1 MISATGSGITNCD
14 ILNNDC
20 YTFNPIYTKSFIMKQ
35 LVLLG
40 LLLSFLTGNS
50 QENKFNHSSEVKKV
64 TVFLT
69 GAELSH
75 EAKVKLKK
83 GKNTVTFTGLSPRL
97 DERSINL
104 DPGSSDVNVLYI
116 NSHTNHLDERKDN
129 ERIRTLKDSLEF
141 YRDKLALMKL
151 EQEALNTEKSLL
163 FKNQSIGGQPGVS
176 IADVEKSADFY
187 RKRTNEIN
195 LLIFKNDKLKSKLEK
210 ERNRYSRQLNELD
223 AEVNPPTSDIT
234 VTLVANKDLEAPM
247 NFKYIIPTAGWTPKY
262 DIRTEGSGS
271 PVKLVYRAILFN
283 NSGLDW
289 KDIRITLST
298 ASPEIGISIPQLSK
312 WYLGNEQAA
321 ESEQLAQYLQVTPG
335 IVAPDKFQDQFG
347 VSNGNGD
354 SNGYDG
360 KLKVQSEI
368 YDRISAGNVSM
379 KKQNQVM
386 FKKIEVDMLST
397 EYTIEQPYTI
407 YSDSKPYTVDVLEKT
422 ANATYEYKA
431 VPALE
436 KDVFLQ
442 ARLALKDLPELVS
455 GDASVYFGGSYIG
468 KTFIKTIDLEDSL
481 EVSLGRDKKIQ
492 MLRKESKQDY
502 QRTIVGNYEKEVL
515 KYETSIRNTRDV
527 PVFVIIEDQVPVA
540 SSSDQ
545 EVSVNDVSGGLLDK
559 PSGKVTWKYTLAP
572 GETKVIKLGYTT
584 KYPKYQKPKKKKYRT
599 MASPSF

>member
-1 MISATGSGITNCD
+1 MKYVSLVFLAAS
-14 ILNNDC
+14 
-20 YTFNPIYTKSFIMKQ
+20 SFCVMA
-35 LVLLG
+35 
-40 LLLSFLTGNS
+40 
-50 QENKFNHSSEVKKV
+50 QENKINTSSEVKKV

-69 GAELSH
+69 GAELNH

-83 GKNTVTFTGLSPRL
+83 GKNIVTFTGLSPRL

-104 DPGSSDVNVLYI
+104 DPGTGDVNVLYI

-129 ERIRTLKDSLEF
+129 DKIRMLKDSLEF
-141 YRDKLALMKL
+141 YRDKISLLKL
-151 EQEALNTEKSLL
+151 EQEALTGEKNLL

-195 LLIFKNDKLKSKLEK
+195 LLVFKNEKLKNKLEK
-210 ERNRYSRQLNELD
+210 ERSRYSRQLTELD
-223 AEVNPPTSDIT
+223 AEVNPPSSDIT
-234 VTLVANKDLEAPM
+234 VTLVCNKDLEAPM

-262 DIRTEGSGS
+262 DIRTEGTGS
-271 PVKLVYRAILFN
+271 QVKLVYRAILFN

-289 KDIRITLST
+289 KDIKITLST
-298 ASPEIGISIPQLSK
+298 ASPEIGINIPQLGK

-321 ESEQLAQYLQVTPG
+321 ETDQLAQYLQVTPG
-335 IVAPDKFQDQFG
+335 VVAAQNQFG
-347 VSNGNGD
+347 VSNGNED
-354 SNGYDG
+354 TNMYEG
-360 KLKVQSEI
+360 KLKLQSEI
-368 YDRISAGNVSM
+368 YDRISAGNVGM
-379 KKQNQVM
+379 KKQSQVM

-397 EYTIEQPYTI
+397 EYTIDQPYTI

-422 ANATYEYKA
+422 VNATYEYKA

-442 ARLALKDLPELVS
+442 TRLALKDLPELVS

-468 KTFIKTIDLEDSL
+468 KTFIKTIDLEDSMT
-481 EVSLGRDKKIQ
+481 VSLGRDKKIQ
-492 MLRKESKQDY
+492 MIRKESKQDY
-502 QRTIVGNYEKEVL
+502 QRTMVGNYEKEVL
-515 KYETSIRNTRDV
+515 KYETTIKNTRDI
-527 PVFVIIEDQVPVA
+527 PVFIIIEDQVPVA
-540 SSSDQ
+540 SNSDQ

-559 PSGKVTWKYTLAP
+559 PSGKVSWKYTLAP

-599 MASPSF
+599 VASPSF

>member
-1 MISATGSGITNCD
+1 MKYVSLCFIIAH
-14 ILNNDC
+14 
-20 YTFNPIYTKSFIMKQ
+20 SFCA
-35 LVLLG
+35 LA
-40 LLLSFLTGNS
+40 
-50 QENKFNHSSEVKKV
+50 QENKINTSSEVKKV

-69 GAELSH
+69 GAELNH

-83 GKNTVTFTGLSPRL
+83 GKNIVTFTGLSPRL

-104 DPGSSDVNVLYI
+104 DPGTSDVNVLYI

-129 ERIRTLKDSLEF
+129 DRIRMLKDSLEF
-141 YRDKLALMKL
+141 YRDKISLLKL

-195 LLIFKNDKLKSKLEK
+195 LLVFKNEKLKSKLEK
-210 ERNRYSRQLNELD
+210 ERNRYSKQLTELD
-223 AEVNPPTSDIT
+223 AEVNPPTSDIM
-234 VTLVANKDLEAPM
+234 VTLVCNKDLEAPM

-262 DIRTEGSGS
+262 DIRTEGTGS
-271 PVKLVYRAILFN
+271 QVKLVYRAILFN

-289 KDIRITLST
+289 KDIKIILST
-298 ASPEIGISIPQLSK
+298 ASPEIGINIPQLGK

-321 ESEQLAQYLQVTPG
+321 ETDQLAQYLQVTPG
-335 IVAPDKFQDQFG
+335 VVASQNQFG
-347 VSNGNGD
+347 VSNGNED
-354 SNGYDG
+354 TNMYDG
-360 KLKVQSEI
+360 KLKMQSEI

-397 EYTIEQPYTI
+397 EYTIDQPYTI

-422 ANATYEYKA
+422 VNATYEYKA

-442 ARLALKDLPELVS
+442 TRLALKDLPELVS

-468 KTFIKTIDLEDSL
+468 KTFIKTIDLEDSMT
-481 EVSLGRDKKIQ
+481 VSLGRDKKIQ
-492 MLRKESKQDY
+492 MVRKESKQDY

-515 KYETSIRNTRDV
+515 KYETTIKNTRDI
-527 PVFVIIEDQVPVA
+527 PVFIIIEDQVPVA
-540 SSSDQ
+540 SNSDQ

-559 PSGKVTWKYTLAP
+559 PSGKVSWKYTLAP

-599 MASPSF
+599 VASPSF

>member
-1 MISATGSGITNCD
+1 
-14 ILNNDC
+14 
-20 YTFNPIYTKSFIMKQ
+20 MKQ
-35 LVLLG
+35 FAVLF
-40 LLLSFLTGNS
+40 LSLTFLAGQA
-50 QENKFNHSSEVKKV
+50 QENKLNATSEVKKV

-75 EAKVKLKK
+75 QASVKLKK
-83 GKNTVTFTGLSPRL
+83 GKNTITFVGLSPRL

-104 DPGSSDVNVLYI
+104 DPGTTDVNVLYI
-116 NSHTNHLDERKDN
+116 NSHTNHLDEKKDN

-141 YRDKLALMKL
+141 YRDKLALLKL

-163 FKNQSIGGQPGVS
+163 FKDQSIGGQAGVS
-176 IADVEKSADFY
+176 IAEVEKSADFY

-195 LLIFKNDKLKSKLEK
+195 QLIFKNDKVKVKFEK
-210 ERNRYSRQLNELD
+210 ERNKYSKQLYELD
-223 AEVNPPTSDIT
+223 ASVNPPTSDIS
-234 VTLVANKDLEAPM
+234 VTLVASRDLEAPIS
-247 NFKYIIPTAGWTPKY
+247 FKYIIPTAGWTPKY
-262 DIRTEGSGS
+262 DIRTEGTGS
-271 PVKLVYRAILFN
+271 QVKLVYRAILFN

-289 KDIRITLST
+289 KDIKITLST
-298 ASPEIGISIPQLSK
+298 ASPDIGITMPELSK
-312 WYLGNEQAA
+312 WYLGNEQTA
-321 ESEQLAQYLQVTPG
+321 ESEQMAQYLQVTPG
-335 IVAPDKFQDQFG
+335 VVGGKIQERADNDANGSFG
-347 VSNGNGD
+347 NYNV
-354 SNGYDG
+354 DG
-360 KLKVQSEI
+360 SVIPKLNVNNEI

-422 ANATYEYKA
+422 VNATYEYRA
-431 VPALE
+431 IPALE

-442 ARLALKDLPELVS
+442 AKLALKDLPELVS

-481 EVSLGRDKKIQ
+481 TVSLGRDKKIQ

-515 KYETSIRNTRDV
+515 KYETTIKNTRDV
-527 PVFVIIEDQVPVA
+527 PVWIIIEDQVPVA
-540 SSSDQ
+540 SNSDQ
-545 EVSVNDVSGGLLDK
+545 EVSVNDVSGGTLDK

-599 MASPSF
+599 VASPSF

>member
-1 MISATGSGITNCD
+1 MKYS
-14 ILNNDC
+14 
-20 YTFNPIYTKSFIMKQ
+20 SFVF
-35 LVLLG
+35 LVAS
-40 LLLSFLTGNS
+40 SFCALA
-50 QENKFNHSSEVKKV
+50 QENKINTSSEVKKV

-69 GAELSH
+69 GAELNH

-83 GKNTVTFTGLSPRL
+83 GKNIVTFTGLSPRL

-104 DPGSSDVNVLYI
+104 DPGTGDVNVLYI

-129 ERIRTLKDSLEF
+129 DKIRMLKDSLEF
-141 YRDKLALMKL
+141 YRDKISLLKL
-151 EQEALNTEKSLL
+151 EQEALTGEKNLL

-195 LLIFKNDKLKSKLEK
+195 LLVFKNEKLKSKLEK
-210 ERNRYSRQLNELD
+210 ERSRYNKQLTELD

-234 VTLVANKDLEAPM
+234 VTLVCNKDLEAPM

-262 DIRTEGSGS
+262 DIRTEGTGS
-271 PVKLVYRAILFN
+271 QVKLVYRAILFN

-289 KDIRITLST
+289 KDIKITLST
-298 ASPEIGISIPQLSK
+298 ASPEIGINIPQLGK

-321 ESEQLAQYLQVTPG
+321 EADQLAQYLQVTPG
-335 IVAPDKFQDQFG
+335 VVATQGQFDTRDG
-347 VSNGNGD
+347 AED
-354 SNGYDG
+354 SNLYEG
-360 KLKVQSEI
+360 KLKMQSEI
-368 YDRISAGNVSM
+368 YDRISAGNAGM

-397 EYTIEQPYTI
+397 EYTIDQPYTI

-422 ANATYEYKA
+422 VNATYEYKA

-442 ARLALKDLPELVS
+442 TRLALKDLPELVS

-468 KTFIKTIDLEDSL
+468 KTFIKTIDLEDSMT
-481 EVSLGRDKKIQ
+481 VSLGRDKKIQ
-492 MLRKESKQDY
+492 MIRKESKQDY

-515 KYETSIRNTRDV
+515 KYETTIKNTRDI
-527 PVFVIIEDQVPVA
+527 PVFIIIEDQVPVA
-540 SSSDQ
+540 SNSDQ

-559 PSGKVTWKYTLAP
+559 PSGKVSWKYTLAP

-599 MASPSF
+599 IATPSF

>member
-1 MISATGSGITNCD
+1 MDMKYVSLVFLATS
-14 ILNNDC
+14 
-20 YTFNPIYTKSFIMKQ
+20 SFCVMA
-35 LVLLG
+35 
-40 LLLSFLTGNS
+40 
-50 QENKFNHSSEVKKV
+50 QENKINTTSEVKKV

-69 GAELSH
+69 GAELNH

-83 GKNTVTFTGLSPRL
+83 GKNIVTFTGLSPRL

-104 DPGSSDVNVLYI
+104 DPGTGDVNVLYI

-129 ERIRTLKDSLEF
+129 DKIRMLKDSLEF
-141 YRDKLALMKL
+141 YRDKISLLKL
-151 EQEALNTEKSLL
+151 EQEALTGEKNLL

-195 LLIFKNDKLKSKLEK
+195 LLVFKNEKLKNKLEK
-210 ERNRYSRQLNELD
+210 ERSRYSRQLTELD

-234 VTLVANKDLEAPM
+234 VTLVSNKDLEAPM

-262 DIRTEGSGS
+262 DIRTEGTGS
-271 PVKLVYRAILFN
+271 QVKLVYRAILFN

-289 KDIRITLST
+289 KDIKITLST
-298 ASPEIGISIPQLSK
+298 ASPEIGINIPQLGK

-321 ESEQLAQYLQVTPG
+321 EAEQLAQYLQVTPG
-335 IVAPDKFQDQFG
+335 VVATQGQFDTRDG
-347 VSNGNGD
+347 AED
-354 SNGYDG
+354 SNLYEG
-360 KLKVQSEI
+360 KLKMQSEI
-368 YDRISAGNVSM
+368 YDRVSAGNASM

-386 FKKIEVDMLST
+386 FRKIEVDMLST
-397 EYTIEQPYTI
+397 EYTIDQPYTI

-422 ANATYEYKA
+422 VNATYEYKA

-442 ARLALKDLPELVS
+442 TRLALKDLPELVS

-468 KTFIKTIDLEDSL
+468 KTFIKTIDLEDSMT
-481 EVSLGRDKKIQ
+481 VSLGRDKKIQ
-492 MLRKESKQDY
+492 MVRKESKQDY

-515 KYETSIRNTRDV
+515 KYETTIKNTRDI
-527 PVFVIIEDQVPVA
+527 PVSIIIEDQVPVA
-540 SSSDQ
+540 SNSDQ
-545 EVSVNDVSGGLLDK
+545 EVSVNDVSGGMLDK
-559 PSGKVTWKYTLAP
+559 PSGKVSWKYTLAP
-572 GETKVIKLGYTT
+572 GESKVIKLGYTT

>member
-1 MISATGSGITNCD
+1 MKYS
-14 ILNNDC
+14 
-20 YTFNPIYTKSFIMKQ
+20 SFVF
-35 LVLLG
+35 LVAS
-40 LLLSFLTGNS
+40 SFCALA
-50 QENKFNHSSEVKKV
+50 QENKINTSSEVKKV

-69 GAELSH
+69 GAELNH

-83 GKNTVTFTGLSPRL
+83 GKNIVTFTGLSPRL

-104 DPGSSDVNVLYI
+104 DPGTGDVNVLYI

-129 ERIRTLKDSLEF
+129 DRIRMLKDSLEF
-141 YRDKLALMKL
+141 YRDKISLLKL
-151 EQEALNTEKSLL
+151 EQEALTGEKNLL

-195 LLIFKNDKLKSKLEK
+195 LLVFKNEKLKSKLEK
-210 ERNRYSRQLNELD
+210 ERNRYSKQLTELD

-234 VTLVANKDLEAPM
+234 VTLVCNKDLEAPM

-262 DIRTEGSGS
+262 DIRTEGTGS
-271 PVKLVYRAILFN
+271 QVKLVYRAILFN

-289 KDIRITLST
+289 KDIKITLST
-298 ASPEIGISIPQLSK
+298 ASPEIGINIPQLGK

-321 ESEQLAQYLQVTPG
+321 EADQLAQYMQVTPG
-335 IVAPDKFQDQFG
+335 VVAAQNQLG
-347 VSNGNGD
+347 VSNGSEDTNI
-354 SNGYDG
+354 YEG
-360 KLKVQSEI
+360 KLKMQGEI
-368 YDRISAGNVSM
+368 YDRISAGNAGM

-397 EYTIEQPYTI
+397 EYTIDQPYTI

-422 ANATYEYKA
+422 VSATYEYKA

-442 ARLALKDLPELVS
+442 TRLALKDLPELVS

-468 KTFIKTIDLEDSL
+468 KTFIKTIDLEDSMT
-481 EVSLGRDKKIQ
+481 VSLGRDKKIQ
-492 MLRKESKQDY
+492 MIRKESKQDY

-515 KYETSIRNTRDV
+515 KYETTIKNTRDI
-527 PVFVIIEDQVPVA
+527 PVFIIIEDQVPVA
-540 SSSDQ
+540 SNSDQ
-545 EVSVNDVSGGLLDK
+545 EVSVNDISGGLLDK
-559 PSGKVTWKYTLAP
+559 PSGKVSWKYTLAP

-599 MASPSF
+599 IATPSF